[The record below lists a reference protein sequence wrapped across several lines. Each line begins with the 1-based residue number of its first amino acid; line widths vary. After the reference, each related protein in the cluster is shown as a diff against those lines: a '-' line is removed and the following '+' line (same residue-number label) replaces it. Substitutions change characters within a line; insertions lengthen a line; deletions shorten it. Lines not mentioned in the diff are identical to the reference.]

1 LIAPYSLFLHDH
13 FIFRKSSEKRN
24 DSRIQGKLRASLWFD
39 DWRYRSF
46 FQQFL
51 TNAPS
56 LSISDYEKMIRER
69 DDMIECL
76 SKCRELDEEYEQI
89 FIASQQLD
97 QNVYFTRW
105 FISDSQLLWKRI
117 PQAVLLELEKEKA
130 LEDQEM
136 EKLMAE
142 LNETQNS
149 LEAAQS
155 RLDSVSEKLPALE
168 ARTVEAE
175 EREREAIRI
184 SNEKDPQVE
193 ELGKWY
199 EMR

>member
-1 LIAPYSLFLHDH
+1 
-13 FIFRKSSEKRN
+13 
-24 DSRIQGKLRASLWFD
+24 
-39 DWRYRSF
+39 
-46 FQQFL
+46 
-51 TNAPS
+51 
-56 LSISDYEKMIRER
+56 
-69 DDMIECL
+69 
-76 SKCRELDEEYEQI
+76 
-89 FIASQQLD
+89 
-97 QNVYFTRW
+97 
-105 FISDSQLLWKRI
+105 
-117 PQAVLLELEKEKA
+117 LEKEKV